1 MTLADISA
9 IALAAVV
16 IVVLAEHLA
25 IWSLFYRRG
34 WKVSVPPAPKPA
46 AATDSAAG
54 TADTAPVPAAVPD
67 RLVA

>member
-25 IWSLFYRRG
+25 IWSLFYVKG

-46 AATDSAAG
+46 ATDSTAGAA
-54 TADTAPVPAAVPD
+54 DSAPVPAAVPD